1 MAQATIMT
9 EEQMNII
16 SSDIAALI
24 QRLEQ
29 LNKNSEALN
38 LEDIVKKEIRQA
50 IKDQAV
56 YEHLQRADLEL
67 EDNLQE
73 LLKVKNMFYTMRKSD
88 IVSNII
94 VILATIAVT
103 VPVTVLAFKFLA

>member
-1 MAQATIMT
+1 MGNATILT
-9 EEQMNII
+9 EGQMNII
-16 SSDIAALI
+16 SSDLAELI

-29 LNKNSEALN
+29 LNRNSDALN
-38 LEDIVKKEIRQA
+38 LADIVKKEVRQA

-103 VPVTVLAFKFLA
+103 VPVTILALKYLA

>member
-1 MAQATIMT
+1 MGNATILT
-9 EEQMNII
+9 EGQMNII
-16 SSDIAALI
+16 SSDLAELI

-38 LEDIVKKEIRQA
+38 LGDVVKQEIRQA
-50 IKDQAV
+50 IKEQAV

-73 LLKVKNMFYTMRKSD
+73 LLKVKNMFYTMRKKD
-88 IVSNII
+88 IVSNMI
-94 VILATIAVT
+94 VILITIAVT
-103 VPVTVLAFKFLA
+103 VPVTLLAVKYLA